1 MEEFDWKVTTSFG
14 ALEAL
19 SIISGI
25 TQDDC
30 LIEENKT
37 AVWRVNDYISM
48 DFKDLTGNVMF
59 DLDAPNSN
67 DYLIDNIIYRLVDIE
82 IPFKLKLYDIVHNC
96 DYTYTEDDDE
106 IDWYDY
112 FNIITER
119 YENSPR
125 KTWFEGYKDKM
136 DYEEFKKEHPEL
148 LI

>member
-1 MEEFDWKVTTSFG
+1 MEEFDWKVTTTFG

-82 IPFKLKLYDIVHNC
+82 IPFKLKLYDIVHN
-96 DYTYTEDDDE
+96 
-106 IDWYDY
+106 
-112 FNIITER
+112 
-119 YENSPR
+119 
-125 KTWFEGYKDKM
+125 
-136 DYEEFKKEHPEL
+136 
-148 LI
+148 